1 MKSFKQYISEEKIRY
16 DSLPA
21 DGVPFVP
28 RSHEYRFSADGTGS
42 GRESTWGDFPKSPND
57 TLKTGLFAAEPKH
70 AAPYSMPRDIRWLRT
85 DAKKGSKGRSKLFI
99 SSDHYKRLLK
109 HRTVASHYDDK
120 DFSQTGRGE
129 HFASGENVRPT
140 KQVIHN
146 DPLAILRMHHIV
158 RPVRN
163 LDAKKKSF
171 IANDVPHEAE
181 GQFF

>member
-1 MKSFKQYISEEKIRY
+1 MKSFKQYITEEKIRY
-16 DSLPA
+16 DSLRA

-28 RSHEYRFSADGTGS
+28 RSDEYRFTADGTGS
-42 GRESTWGDFPKSPND
+42 GRESTWGDWPKSETD

-85 DAKKGSKGRSKLFI
+85 DAKGPNGRSQLFI
-99 SSDHYKRLLK
+99 SSADYKRLRN
-109 HRTVASHYDDK
+109 HRTVASHYDDEH
-120 DFSQTGRGE
+120 FSPTGRGE

-171 IANDVPHEAE
+171 IDNDVQHETE
-181 GQFF
+181 GEF